1 MATRKAKPKVARRRS
16 WGTLRT
22 MRNGNTQASYITD
35 DGRRYYA
42 THTYDTRMDAERWL
56 SDERKL
62 IDLGEWTPPETRA
75 AAKAARTITVR
86 EYAEQWLPQRVLTP
100 KTRNLYRELLD
111 SRILPTTLGDQM
123 LRAVTPAMVR
133 AWWVELGQQKA
144 TPTRNTHA
152 YQLLNTL
159 FNTALGDK
167 AVIEN
172 PCQIKSAAKPPKPR
186 DVQPL
191 TPAELEK
198 VAESVPETYRV
209 AVPMAA
215 WCGLRFGELIELRRK
230 DVDFIGGHTVIR
242 IRRAAVRINNDVVE
256 GLPKTDAGIR
266 TVAVPPH
273 VAGLLRGHMEK
284 FTGASPEAFLF
295 TTTRGKRLSTTAFT
309 KAVKKGYA
317 AVGKPDMR
325 VHDLRHVGATL
336 AAQAGAT
343 TKELMS
349 RLGHTTPA
357 MSMRY
362 QIAAA
367 DRDAAIADKLSE
379 LAKA

>member
-1 MATRKAKPKVARRRS
+1 MTTRKPKTTRRRA

-22 MRNGNTQASYITD
+22 MRNGTTQASYVTA
-35 DGRRYYA
+35 DGQRYYA
-42 THTYDTRMDAERWL
+42 THTYLLRMDAERWL
-56 SDERKL
+56 SDEKKL
-62 IDLGEWTPPETRA
+62 IDMGEWTPPESRA

-100 KTRNLYRELLD
+100 KTRQLYRELLD
-111 SRILPTTLGDQM
+111 SRILPGLGDVT
-123 LRAVTPAMVR
+123 LRAVTPAMIR
-133 AWWVELGQQKA
+133 AWWVDLGQRKA
-144 TPTRNTHA
+144 TPARNTHA
-152 YQLLNTL
+152 YQLLSTI
-159 FNTALGDK
+159 FNTALADK
-167 AVIEN
+167 AVVEN

-186 DVQPL
+186 EVQPL
-191 TPAELEK
+191 TPAELAK
-198 VAESVPETYRV
+198 VAESAPETYRA
-209 AVPMAA
+209 AVPVAA

-230 DVDFIGGHTVIR
+230 DIHTVNGRTVIK
-242 IRRAAVRINNDVVE
+242 IRRAAVRIGKDIVE
-256 GLPKTDAGIR
+256 GLPKSDAGIR
-266 TVAVPPH
+266 TVTVPPH
-273 VAGLLRGHMEK
+273 VATLLKAHMDR
-284 FTGASPEAFLF
+284 FTGSGPDAFLF
-295 TTTRGKRLSTTAFT
+295 TTTRGKRLSTAAFT
-309 KAVKKGYA
+309 KAVKKGY
-317 AVGKPDMR
+317 VVIGKPDMR

-367 DRDAAIADKLSE
+367 DRDAAIADRLSE